1 MSVSG
6 VEWRKRY
13 EQRIIDGFGD
23 VTRFSGPPS
32 ERRRRRIH
40 EALAVE
46 ARETLLC
53 CIKSGKTDTGES
65 GGSAASNPLIY
76 STGSLPQPFSE
87 QSVFDPVSV

>member
-1 MSVSG
+1 
-6 VEWRKRY
+6 
-13 EQRIIDGFGD
+13 
-23 VTRFSGPPS
+23 
-32 ERRRRRIH
+32 
-40 EALAVE
+40 VE